1 MVIHFWL
8 HDFVAA
14 IRKTGPF
21 QSLRRRTR
29 TLSRTSVQI
38 EVLDARTL
46 LTTID
51 LASLG
56 AGGTT
61 IYGAD
66 TGDMSGSSVSNAG
79 DINGDGY
86 DDLLIGADRAAG
98 QANTQ
103 LDAGE
108 SYVVFGGP
116 NMPATVD
123 LSNLGS
129 AGITIYGADA
139 GDKSGISVSRA
150 ADVNGDGYDDL
161 IVGAYH
167 ATSVGN
173 GAYAAGESY
182 IIFGGSAVPATINLA
197 NLGSAGITLYG
208 ADEGDVSGVS
218 VSSAGDVNGDG
229 FDDVF
234 IGAYRADAVGNSK
247 LEAGESYV
255 VFGGASLPA
264 TINLKNLGSS
274 GITLSGG
281 DLHDRSGKSV
291 SSAGDI
297 NGDGFADLLIGAD
310 AADAAGNLKESA
322 GETYVIF
329 GGKTL
334 PAAIDLGNMG
344 SAGLTIYGADKW
356 DYSGF
361 SVSDAGDVNG
371 DGFGDLIIGAMFA
384 DAAGNAKAYAG
395 ESYIVFGGPALPST
409 INLGNLGTSGVTI
422 FGADF
427 FDNAGV
433 SVSGAGDVN
442 GDGFDDVVIGAPHA
456 NGPANGRTYSGESY
470 LIYGSPALPGTI
482 DLANLGSNGV
492 TLYGANLGDRNG
504 VSVSGAGDVN
514 GDGFADLI
522 LGSPYADA
530 PGSNA
535 FFNPTPNIGASI
547 IVFGGNFTNSAT
559 QVGTAAADTLTGTA
573 AVDKIVGGG
582 GNDTLIG
589 NGGADVLYGGQGDD
603 VLAVSDTSFQRVD
616 GGNGY
621 DTLRL
626 DGSGITLDL
635 TAIADDRLT
644 SIEAID
650 LRGSGSNSV
659 ILNQQ
664 EVLNLTQN
672 SNPGHTA
679 NTLTILRNNDDTV
692 NMGPGWTAGPDVVIS
707 GVTFHVFTQGAAI
720 LQVQADTVTTTT
732 IKSTVTNPTHL
743 SPIPVTVTFSDSVT
757 GFMDTDVVVGNG
769 TISGF
774 SGSGITYTFNVTPT
788 AAGLVTVDVAA
799 NVALDTSNH
808 GNLAATQFSV
818 TYVNSAP
825 VDGNEIVSSPE
836 DQTATGNVLD
846 NATDSDLDPLSVINF
861 TIAGDLT
868 TYSAGQVATITSIG
882 TLVINAAG
890 DYTFSPVLNYN
901 GSVPVVTYIVSDS
914 VFTDTSTLTITVT
927 PVNDPAAISGTTTG
941 TVTEAGGVF
950 NTVTGTPTASGTL
963 TDTDVDNPANT
974 FVAASAGTASDQPF
988 GTYEMSAAGDWTYT
1002 LDNTNAAVQALNV
1015 SDTLTDT
1022 FTVQTVDGTAQVVTI
1037 TIHGTND
1044 AAVISGTTTGSVT
1057 EAGGVFNTVTG
1068 TPTASGTLTDTDVDN
1083 LANTFVAV
1091 SAGTA
1096 SDQPYGTYEMSTAG
1110 DWTYTLDNTNA
1121 AVQALNVSD
1130 TLTDT
1135 FTVHTVDGTTQV
1147 VTITIHGTN
1156 DAAVISGTSSAS
1168 LTETNVAQN
1177 TGGTLSAT
1185 DVDNSNAFTQQT
1197 NVAGSN
1203 AYGTFN
1209 ITSAGV
1215 WTYSMNNAHDEFVG
1229 GTDYTD
1235 SFTVATADG
1244 TSQIIT
1250 VTIHGT
1256 NDAPTAHNDT
1266 FTTAQNA
1273 SIILTQTDLT
1283 TNDLDVDFGDTLS
1296 VISVDSQGTLG
1307 AVDLLPGGSVSYDPS
1322 GQFDGLLPG
1331 QSATD
1336 TFTYTIADSSGAT
1349 STATVTITVYRITP
1363 PIAEANGP
1371 YSVNEGSQISL
1382 SSAGSE
1388 DLDGSIVSYEW
1399 DYDYDGSNFDVD
1411 ATGASPTYSGIDG
1424 PTTKTIALRVRDND
1438 GATSIDTTTLTV
1450 NNVAPTLSNVTLSSP
1465 INENDYATLSGN
1477 ITDPGVADTFTLT
1490 VNWGDGSSPEVFSY
1504 LAGTTSFNE
1513 QHQYLDDNPTG
1524 TSSDTYSVSVALV
1537 DDDGGA
1543 ATASTSISLVPKV
1556 LRHSY

>member
-963 TDTDVDNPANT
+963 TDTDVDN
-974 FVAASAGTASDQPF
+974 
-988 GTYEMSAAGDWTYT
+988 
-1002 LDNTNAAVQALNV
+1002 
-1015 SDTLTDT
+1015 
-1022 FTVQTVDGTAQVVTI
+1022 
-1037 TIHGTND
+1037 
-1044 AAVISGTTTGSVT
+1044 
-1057 EAGGVFNTVTG
+1057 
-1068 TPTASGTLTDTDVDN
+1068 

-1096 SDQPYGTYEMSTAG
+1096 SDQPYGTYEMSAAG